1 MEPRVTVR
9 HFALAR
15 AGIPVSDHALP
26 ATEREPAL
34 PLRRYGSA
42 RSGSPA
48 ALLLH
53 GAGANSDTFL
63 LPNGGIVRCLAAR
76 GFDVW
81 VLDWRGSRCVLD
93 ALERAPLGGSLRAE
107 RALFTLDHVAE
118 SDVPRALAAI
128 RAVVGER
135 ASLGVLGFCAAGAAL
150 SMAVA
155 RGKLEDF
162 GVSTL
167 VFVALGL
174 FCETPWDGWIKAEDF
189 ILERLLV
196 EAPDCRSVDPHAERW
211 PACLEEAFGA
221 WPWLPAGAT
230 RLDRVFR
237 RLTFMYGEPYARER
251 MSRAVDERALLSLF
265 GPLHLGLYL
274 HAGQLVR
281 RGYAARF
288 DRPDIVPRHAESV
301 PPTFEDD
308 LFPEHFARKRA
319 TLITGAENR
328 LWHRDSMDRMHDWL
342 LSNASFRREPL
353 HRKHVLRDYAHLD
366 LFLGEGAETDVYP
379 LIEAGLR

>member
-1 MEPRVTVR
+1 MAPSA
-9 HFALAR
+9 ALAR
-15 AGIPVSDHALP
+15 AGIAVSDHTLSAS
-26 ATEREPAL
+26 EHEPGL

-48 ALLLH
+48 VLLLH
-53 GAGANSDTFL
+53 GAGATSDTFL
-63 LPNGGIVRCLAAR
+63 LPNGGVVRYLVER

-81 VLDWRGSRCVLD
+81 VLDWRGSRAVLD
-93 ALERAPLGGSLRAE
+93 ALEHAPLGGSLAAE

-118 SDVPRALAAI
+118 SDIPRALAAI
-128 RAVVGER
+128 RATAGER
-135 ASLGVLGFCAAGAAL
+135 ASLGVLGFCAAGSAL

-155 RGKLEDF
+155 RGMTEAF
-162 GVSTL
+162 GVSSL

-174 FCETPWDGWIKAEDF
+174 FCEAPWDGWMKAEDF

-196 EAPDCRSVDPHAERW
+196 EAPACRYVDPHAECW
-211 PACLEEAFGA
+211 PECLEAAFRA
-221 WPWLPAGAT
+221 WPWLPDGT
-230 RLDRVFR
+230 SRLDRVFR

-251 MSRAVDERALLSLF
+251 MARSLDEQTLLALF

-288 DRPDIVPRHAESV
+288 DRPDIVQRYAARAGERYE
-301 PPTFEDD
+301 TD
-308 LFPEHFARKRA
+308 LLPEHFRDKRT

-328 LWHRDSMDRMHDWL
+328 LWHRDSMDHMHDWL
-342 LSNASFRREPL
+342 LSHASFRCEPAR
-353 HRKHVLRDYAHLD
+353 RKHVLRDYAHLD
-366 LFLGEGAETDVYP
+366 LFLGDGAETDVYP
-379 LIEAGLR
+379 LIEAGLG

>member
-1 MEPRVTVR
+1 MTVR
-9 HFALAR
+9 HFAIAR
-15 AGIPVSDHALP
+15 AGIAVSDHSVP
-26 ATEREPAL
+26 PTEREPAL
-34 PLRRYGSA
+34 PLRRYGA
-42 RSGSPA
+42 AKRGSPA
-48 ALLLH
+48 VLLLH
-53 GAGANSDTFL
+53 GAGATSDTFL
-63 LPNGGIVRCLAAR
+63 LPNGGIVRYLAAR

-81 VLDWRGSRCVLD
+81 VLDWRGSRSVLE
-93 ALERAPLGGSLRAE
+93 AIQRAPLGGSIVAE

-118 SDVPRALAAI
+118 SDIPRALAVMRGLAGQ
-128 RAVVGER
+128 RV
-135 ASLGVLGFCAAGAAL
+135 SLAVLGFCAAGAAL

-155 RGKLEDF
+155 RGELEEF
-162 GVSTL
+162 GVSAL

-174 FCETPWDGWIKAEDF
+174 FCETPWDGWLKAEDF
-189 ILERLLV
+189 ILERLIA
-196 EAPDCRSVDPHAERW
+196 EEPDCRFVDPHAERW
-211 PACLEEAFGA
+211 PGCLEEAFRA
-221 WPWLPAGAT
+221 WPWLPAGSS

-237 RLTFMYGEPYARER
+237 RLTFMYGEPYARQR
-251 MSRAVDERALLSLF
+251 MSRAVDDRSLLSLF

-288 DRPDIVPRHAESV
+288 DRPDIVPRYTQATPS
-301 PPTFEDD
+301 PFDDD
-308 LFPEHFARKRA
+308 LRPEHFAGKRA

-342 LSNASFRREPL
+342 LSHASFRRDPL

-379 LIEAGLR
+379 LIAAGLA